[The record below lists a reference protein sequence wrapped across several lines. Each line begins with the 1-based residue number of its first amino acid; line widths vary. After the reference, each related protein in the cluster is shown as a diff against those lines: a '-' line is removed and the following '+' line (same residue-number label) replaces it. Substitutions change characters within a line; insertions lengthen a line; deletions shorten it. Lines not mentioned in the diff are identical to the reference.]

1 MDTLPTYDELP
12 YDSLPLPETQ
22 PDFLAAIAWLHG
34 YAAPDPG
41 QARVLELGCAAGG
54 NLIPLAY
61 HHPEASF
68 IGIELSRRQAQAGA
82 DFIAAL
88 GLKNIRIVHGDLAA
102 LPADLGAFDYI
113 IAHGVFSWVPPAV
126 QQALLEV
133 CRTHLTPHG
142 LAYISF
148 NVTAG
153 WQKLLP
159 LRQAL
164 LAGTDPH
171 LPAPQRVQQ
180 AYAVLTRLETESSD
194 PLLLQEIRCL
204 KTAAPSYLFHEFL
217 AEHNVPMT
225 FADFGQQLRD
235 AGLQYVADAG
245 PRRAV
250 VAIDNADA
258 LTPASLTR
266 RWMDAEMSLD
276 EALQTRFRRAL
287 VSRGDAL
294 PAQPPQAQRLQE
306 LAFYCELT
314 SDAEIDLD
322 ATCEQDFVNAA
333 GIRFSVSHPLLKAAL
348 MALSTAY
355 PAALSYAD
363 CLRAAEACMTHF
375 AASGSRDPTE
385 FREALLN
392 LVCVQGVMP
401 IVSLEHLRI
410 FADAPLQAHSLARL
424 QAATP
429 GWVVSGARQAA
440 IGLDVPGRAFLA
452 LLDGTHSLDQLTQT
466 MRDGL
471 AGVEMELD
479 LLTVENLIRQ
489 KIALFARHGLLPA
502 PRD

>member
-1 MDTLPTYDELP
+1 MDTLQTYDELP

-22 PDFLAAIAWLHG
+22 PDFLAAVALLHG

-61 HHPEASF
+61 HHPEAHY

-88 GLKNIRIVHGDLAA
+88 GLSNIHIVHGDLAA
-102 LPADLGAFDYI
+102 LPDDLGAFDYI

-133 CRTHLTPHG
+133 CRKHLTPHG

-159 LRQAL
+159 LRQVL
-164 LAGTDPH
+164 LAGTDTL

-180 AYAVLTRLETESSD
+180 AHAVLARLEAESTDS
-194 PLLLQEIRCL
+194 LLLQEISYL

-217 AEHNVPMT
+217 AEHNTPMT
-225 FADFGQQLRD
+225 FSAFSQQLLG

-250 VAIDNADA
+250 VAIDNAEA
-258 LTPASLTR
+258 LMPTNLTR
-266 RWMDAEMSLD
+266 RWMDAEIALD
-276 EALQTRFRRAL
+276 ESLQTRFRRAL
-287 VSRGDAL
+287 ISRNDA
-294 PAQPPQAQRLQE
+294 PHASPPHAQRLPE
-306 LAFYCELT
+306 LAFYCDLT
-314 SDAEIDLD
+314 SEAEIDLD
-322 ATCEQDFVNAA
+322 TNCAQDFVNAA
-333 GIRFSVSHPLLKAAL
+333 GNRFSVSHPLLKAAL

-363 CLRAAEACMTHF
+363 CLHAAEEWMTHF
-375 AASGSRDPTE
+375 SARGSRDPTQ
-385 FREALLN
+385 FREALFN
-392 LVCVQGVMP
+392 LVAVHGVLPTVSSERLRTSADVCVN
-401 IVSLEHLRI
+401 
-410 FADAPLQAHSLARL
+410 AHSLARL

-429 GWVVSGARQAA
+429 DWIVSGVRQVAL
-440 IGLDVPGRAFLA
+440 GLDAPGRTLLA
-452 LLDGTHSLDQLTQT
+452 MLDGTQSLDQLTRT
-466 MRDGL
+466 MQDKL
-471 AGVEMELD
+471 SDTAMELD
-479 LLTVENLIRQ
+479 MQTVENLIQQ
-489 KIALFARHGLLPA
+489 KIALFARQGLLQ
-502 PRD
+502 PRAD

>member
-1 MDTLPTYDELP
+1 MDTLQTYDQLP

-22 PDFLAAIAWLHG
+22 PDFLAAVARLHG
-34 YAAPDPG
+34 FAAPDPG

-88 GLKNIRIVHGDLAA
+88 GLRNIQIVHGNLAA
-102 LPADLGAFDYI
+102 LPEDLGAFDYI
-113 IAHGVFSWVPPAV
+113 IAHGVFSWIPPAV
-126 QQALLEV
+126 QQALLAV
-133 CRTHLTPHG
+133 CRKHLTPNG

-148 NVTAG
+148 NVAAG
-153 WQKLLP
+153 WQNLLP

-164 LAGTDPH
+164 VSGTDTH

-180 AYAVLTRLETESSD
+180 AYAVLNQLESNSTDS
-194 PLLLQEIRCL
+194 LLLQEIRYL

-217 AEHNVPMT
+217 AEHNTPMT
-225 FADFGQQLRD
+225 FAAFSQQLLGE
-235 AGLQYVADAG
+235 GLQYVADAG

-250 VAIDNADA
+250 VAVENAGA
-258 LTPASLTR
+258 LTPPVLTR
-266 RWMDAEMSLD
+266 RWMDAEIALD

-287 VSRGDAL
+287 ISRDDA
-294 PAQPPQAQRLQE
+294 PRAHPPQAQRLQE

-322 ATCEQDFVNAA
+322 TACEQDFVNAA
-333 GIRFSVSHPLLKAAL
+333 GNRFSVSHPLLKAAL

-355 PAALSYAD
+355 PAALSYAA
-363 CLRAAEACMTHF
+363 CLHAAEECMTHF
-375 AASGSRDPTE
+375 AANGSREPDE
-385 FREALLN
+385 FRETLFN

-401 IVSLEHLRI
+401 TVPGERLRTPDDV
-410 FADAPLQAHSLARL
+410 ALHAHSLARL

-440 IGLDVPGRAFLA
+440 IGLDAPGRALLA
-452 LLDGTHSLDQLTQT
+452 LLDGTHSIDQLTQT
-466 MRDGL
+466 LRNWLMNVGQ
-471 AGVEMELD
+471 ELD
-479 LLTVENLIRQ
+479 VQTVENLVRQ
-489 KIALFARHGLLPA
+489 KIALFARHGLLQVH
-502 PRD
+502 

>member
-34 YAAPDPG
+34 HAAPDPG

-88 GLKNIRIVHGDLAA
+88 GLKNVQIVHGDLAA

-126 QQALLEV
+126 QQALLDV
-133 CRTHLTPHG
+133 CRTRLTPQG

-148 NVTAG
+148 NVAAG
-153 WQKLLP
+153 WHKLLP

-164 LAGTDPH
+164 LAGTDPD

-180 AYAVLTRLETESSD
+180 AYAVLNRLETESCD
-194 PLLLQEIRCL
+194 PLMLQEVRYL

-217 AEHNVPMT
+217 AEHNAPKT

-235 AGLQYVADAG
+235 AGLQYVAEAG
-245 PRRAV
+245 PRTAV
-250 VAIDNADA
+250 VAIDKADA

-266 RWMDAEMSLD
+266 RWMDAEISLD

-287 VSRGDAL
+287 VSRDDAP

-322 ATCEQDFVNAA
+322 AACEQDFLNAA
-333 GIRFSVSHPLLKAAL
+333 GNRFAVSHPLLKAAL

-355 PAALSYAD
+355 PAAMRYAD
-363 CLRAAEACMTHF
+363 CLQAAEACMTHF

-385 FREALLN
+385 FREALFN
-392 LVCVQGVMP
+392 LVCVQGVIP
-401 IVSLEHLRI
+401 TVPGER
-410 FADAPLQAHSLARL
+410 LQTPDDTVLHALALARL

-429 GWVVSGARQAA
+429 GWVVSGARQTA
-440 IGLDVPGRAFLA
+440 IGLDAPGRALLA
-452 LLDGTHSLDQLTQT
+452 MLDGTKTLDQLTQIIRKWLVDAGQE
-466 MRDGL
+466 RDIG
-471 AGVEMELD
+471 
-479 LLTVENLIRQ
+479 TVDNLVRQ
-489 KIALFARHGLLPA
+489 KIALFARHGLLQA
-502 PRD
+502 PTD